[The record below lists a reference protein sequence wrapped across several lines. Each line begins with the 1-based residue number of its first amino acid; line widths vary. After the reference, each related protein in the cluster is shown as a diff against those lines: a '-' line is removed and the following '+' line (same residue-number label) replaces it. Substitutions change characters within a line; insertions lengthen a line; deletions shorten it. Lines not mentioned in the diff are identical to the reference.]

1 MEFTYL
7 GRKSINWYMKENSC
21 FACAKPLAQLCQAVG
36 TAMPSLWHK
45 RANTVAQAWHS
56 INEFKTYLV
65 IWKKEY
71 AIGIDLGGTS
81 VKYALIDNNG
91 VFHFQGKL
99 PSNADVSAEAVIGQL
114 VKAVNE
120 VKTFAEAKEYTIAG
134 IGIGT
139 PGIVDCTNR
148 IVLGGAENI
157 QGWENL
163 KLADRMEK
171 ETGLPTQLGNDANL
185 MGLGETMYGA
195 GNGATHVVFLTVG
208 TGIGG
213 AVIIDGKLFNGY
225 ANRGTELGHVPL
237 IANGEPCACGSI
249 GCLEHYAST
258 AALVRRFSKR
268 IAEAGISYPNEEI
281 NGELIVRLYKQGD
294 KIAAE
299 SLNEHCDFLGHGIAG
314 FINIFS
320 PQRVVIGGGL
330 SEAGDFYIQKV
341 SEKALRYAIPD
352 CAVNTEIMA
361 ASLGNKAG
369 SIGAASLFLNRKPN

>member
-1 MEFTYL
+1 MT
-7 GRKSINWYMKENSC
+7 
-21 FACAKPLAQLCQAVG
+21 
-36 TAMPSLWHK
+36 
-45 RANTVAQAWHS
+45 
-56 INEFKTYLV
+56 
-65 IWKKEY
+65 KKY

-81 VKYALIDNNG
+81 VKYALIDNEG

-99 PSNADVSAEAVIGQL
+99 PSKADISAEAVIGQL
-114 VKAVNE
+114 VTAC
-120 VKTFAEAKEYTIAG
+120 KETMASAQQLGVTIEG

-139 PGIVDCTNR
+139 PGIVDETNR

-157 QGWENL
+157 KGWENL
-163 KLADRMEK
+163 NLADRIEA
-171 ETGLPTQLGNDANL
+171 ETHLPVQMGNDANL

-195 GNGATHVVFLTVG
+195 GQGARNVVFLTVG

-213 AVIIDGKLFNGY
+213 AVVIDGKLFNGF

-258 AALVRRFSKR
+258 SALVRRFNKR
-268 IAEAGISYPNEEI
+268 AAEAGRSFSGEEI
-281 NGELIVRLYKQGD
+281 NGELIVRLYKEGD
-294 KIAAE
+294 KLATE
-299 SLNEHCDFLGHGIAG
+299 CLDEHCDFLGHGIAG

-341 SEKALRYAIPD
+341 SERAHRYVMAD
-352 CAVNTEIMA
+352 CAVNTRIMA

-369 SIGAASLFLNRKPN
+369 SIGAASLVFSSNTK

>member
-1 MEFTYL
+1 M
-7 GRKSINWYMKENSC
+7 
-21 FACAKPLAQLCQAVG
+21 
-36 TAMPSLWHK
+36 
-45 RANTVAQAWHS
+45 
-56 INEFKTYLV
+56 
-65 IWKKEY
+65 KKEY

-114 VKAVNE
+114 IKAVNE
-120 VKTFAEAKEYTIAG
+120 VKNFAEAKGYTIAG

-171 ETGLPTQLGNDANL
+171 ESGLPTQLGNDANL

-195 GNGATHVVFLTVG
+195 GNGATHVIFLTVG

-213 AVIIDGKLFNGY
+213 AIVIDGKLFNGY

-237 IANGEPCACGSI
+237 IANGEPCACGSA

-281 NGELIVRLYKQGD
+281 NGELIIRLYKQGD
-294 KIAAE
+294 KIAVE
-299 SLNEHCDFLGHGIAG
+299 SLEEHCDFLGHGISG

-369 SIGAASLFLNRKPN
+369 SIGAASLVFTQLSAPNLVRL